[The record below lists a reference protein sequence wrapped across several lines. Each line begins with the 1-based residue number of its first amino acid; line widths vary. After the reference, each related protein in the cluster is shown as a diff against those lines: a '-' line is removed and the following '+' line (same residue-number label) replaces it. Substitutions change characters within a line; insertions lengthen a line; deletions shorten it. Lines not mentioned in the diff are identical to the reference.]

1 MAILEI
7 KKYPDEILKKKSSP
21 VDNINGDLER
31 LIDDMVE
38 TMHAVS
44 GIGLAAP
51 QIGVSKRLIVVDVS
65 TKDEKYPPVP
75 PPVVPPQKISDF
87 LGTPVVIINPEIIET
102 DGFVDSEEGC
112 LSIPGYI
119 STIKRVEK
127 IVVRGLDRDG
137 KPLQFE
143 ANGLFARAIQHEI
156 DHLNGIL
163 FVDRMSYI
171 KREFFKKRYLKKSTV
186 SS

>member
-1 MAILEI
+1 MAVLEI
-7 KKYPDEILKKKSSP
+7 RKYPNEVLKKKALP
-21 VDNINGDLER
+21 VENIDKDLQR
-31 LIDDMVE
+31 LIDDMLE
-38 TMHAVS
+38 TMHAAS

-65 TKDEKYPPVP
+65 TKDEKYPPV
-75 PPVVPPQKISDF
+75 I
-87 LGTPVVIINPEIIET
+87 LINPETIET
-102 DGFVDSEEGC
+102 GGFIDSEEGC

-119 STIKRVEK
+119 STIRRAEK

-137 KPLQFE
+137 KPVQFE

-156 DHLNGIL
+156 DHLDGIL

-171 KREFFKKRYLKKSTV
+171 KREFFKKRYLKRTV
-186 SS
+186 ASS